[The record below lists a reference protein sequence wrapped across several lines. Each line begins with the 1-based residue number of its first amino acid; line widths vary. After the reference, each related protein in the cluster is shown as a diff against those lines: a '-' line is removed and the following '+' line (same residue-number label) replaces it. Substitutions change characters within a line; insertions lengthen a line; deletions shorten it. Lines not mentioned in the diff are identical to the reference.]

1 MTNAS
6 QGCTQNEVIVTQ
18 QDLPLSC
25 PQQSERVWDGHP
37 RVYLSFGNSDSV
49 QCPYCGTVYKLASK
63 PTQ

>member
-18 QDLPLSC
+18 KDLPLSC

-37 RVYLSFGNSDSV
+37 RVYLNFKKGDTV
-49 QCPYCGTVYKLASK
+49 QCYYCGTIYRLKRE
-63 PTQ
+63 